1 MADSDNEY
9 SDDDIVTGK
18 GRAAASNPKRA
29 HARWENLATKTHD
42 LGDANGNIES
52 VLGGIDEANKRRRYV
67 ARSIHSNRN
76 THGSCLYIDCSK
88 TQHPYKEASSDTP
101 SSSSTSP
108 PP

>member
-52 VLGGIDEANKRRRYV
+52 VLGGIEEANKRRRYV
-67 ARSIHSNRN
+67 LQIDHYYQDAPDLHIHS
-76 THGSCLYIDCSK
+76 DCSK
-88 TQHPYKEASSDTP
+88 TQHPYKEESSDTP
-101 SSSSTSP
+101 S
-108 PP
+108 